1 MFFNIK
7 MEELKSCDL
16 IRRIDY
22 NWENI
27 KEILCYYKHSDDDEK
42 DDLKQDMGHSM
53 RRIEY
58 LIQEFIKIY
67 LDMLNR

>member
-1 MFFNIK
+1 

-27 KEILCYYKHSDDDEK
+27 KEILFYYNHSDDNEK

-58 LIQEFIKIY
+58 LIQELIKIY
-67 LDMLNR
+67 LDMLKR

>member
-1 MFFNIK
+1 

-27 KEILCYYKHSDDDEK
+27 KEILFYYKHSDDNEK

-58 LIQEFIKIY
+58 LIQELIKIY
-67 LDMLNR
+67 LDMLKR

>member
-16 IRRIDY
+16 IRSIDY
-22 NWENI
+22 NLENI
-27 KEILCYYKHSDDDEK
+27 KEILFYYKHSDDDEK

-58 LIQEFIKIY
+58 LLQELIKIY
-67 LDMLNR
+67 LDMLKH

>member
-1 MFFNIK
+1 

-27 KEILCYYKHSDDDEK
+27 KEILFYYKHSDDNEK

-53 RRIEY
+53 TRIEY
-58 LIQEFIKIY
+58 LLQELIKIY
-67 LDMLNR
+67 LDMLKH

>member
-27 KEILCYYKHSDDDEK
+27 KEILFYYKHSDDNEK

-53 RRIEY
+53 TRIEY
-58 LIQEFIKIY
+58 LLQELIKIY
-67 LDMLNR
+67 LDMLKR